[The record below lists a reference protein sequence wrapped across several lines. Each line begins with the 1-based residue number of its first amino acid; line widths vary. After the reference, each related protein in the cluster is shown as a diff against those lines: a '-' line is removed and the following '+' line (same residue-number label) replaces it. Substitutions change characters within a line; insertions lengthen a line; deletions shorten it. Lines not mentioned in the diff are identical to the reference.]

1 MLLIAIT
8 PFKKGGGGGLKKIT
22 VVLID
27 NKEEI
32 LWMLRIWE
40 SQRKKEK
47 R

>member
-8 PFKKGGGGGLKKIT
+8 PFKKGGGGLKKIT